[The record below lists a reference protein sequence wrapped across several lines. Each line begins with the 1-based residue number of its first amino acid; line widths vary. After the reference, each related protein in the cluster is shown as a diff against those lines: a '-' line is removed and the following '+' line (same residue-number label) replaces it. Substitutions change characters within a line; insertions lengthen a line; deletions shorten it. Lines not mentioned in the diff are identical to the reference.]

1 MPDTSDKKIHANN
14 ASSAFLAERERIISL
29 SYKTGGSP
37 SSTDSPEIID
47 IVNDYPWIQDISN
60 SKNVG
65 KTTFFSSIMTDNED
79 KNNNQGYYQKKSKV
93 PVCYAVERK
102 NAVNGSITM
111 ILSMLGMVES
121 VAEAA
126 KEAGKLA
133 GNITNNITS
142 SNAGNI
148 LNALGDK
155 AGDIIHGFKKGMT
168 ALLDNVFTN
177 TKSLR
182 SRNNLLDEILLP
194 YRYLYYTVPTSKR
207 YVFPMLNKD
216 SSCFITSKLSWKKAE
231 LKLPGDMLN
240 KAVKSGL
247 NFLEAGAEFGAF
259 IKNVNSIA
267 DSSGNSENDI
277 GYFNEKPQ
285 NFKYPD
291 GGELINLEF
300 TLYNTTKKNAWKDN
314 YRFLLLFALRN
325 LPFKIS
331 QFTFVPPLLYDIF
344 IPGVKRLPVAALNQM
359 QVTPQGLTRTL
370 ELENF
375 IGERGNKIQVSV
387 PEAWQIKLV
396 FQSLISPSANL
407 LLAPVIGKLNITVPD
422 EPQPVKY
429 GSVEQAR
436 DKAIISDKNEVE
448 KLQESCEKIR
458 EYYNRKVVDKQI
470 DLVHAVGISD
480 RLEMVAN
487 QAWRSGA
494 SRKTEQQGLEWVLNT
509 FGETCNDPYTDE
521 DIIKASELLIKYGY
535 AEKNPKYGT
544 SGYDSSWDYIK
555 RRTSTGG
562 IDNKTLVRN
571 VLTKEQINNLA
582 NHLGIDYEH
591 IADRYGPAGIY
602 SLPNTK
608 GKRENYSYPSYDK
621 YKKPDGSTLTK
632 EDFSWLMTK
641 NPEKTYDYWYLDDDT
656 EYLTEDELNEALQ
669 AINIYNQAIK
679 DLEAANA
686 SEGIEKTTPI
696 CDDVLSNSSGNN
708 TTK

>member
-1 MPDTSDKKIHANN
+1 MPDTSDKKIHANE
-14 ASSAFLAERERIISL
+14 ASTAFLAERERIISL

-37 SSTDSPEIID
+37 SSEGSTEIID
-47 IVNDYPWIQDISN
+47 IVNDYPWVQDISN
-60 SKNVG
+60 PKNIG
-65 KTTFFSSIMTDNED
+65 KTTFFSSIMTDN
-79 KNNNQGYYQKKSKV
+79 KNENNYQGYYQKKSKV
-93 PVCYAVERK
+93 PVCYVVERK

-142 SNAGNI
+142 SNVGNI
-148 LNALGDK
+148 LNTLGDK

-168 ALLDNVFTN
+168 ALLDKVFAN

-216 SSCFITSKLSWKKAE
+216 SSCFITTKLSWKKAE

-240 KAVKSGL
+240 KTVKSGL

-259 IKNVNSIA
+259 LQNVNSIA

-422 EPQPVKY
+422 EPQPVNY
-429 GSVEQAR
+429 GLVEQAR
-436 DKAIISDKNEVE
+436 DKAIISDKDKVE

-470 DLVHAVGISD
+470 DLVCAVGISD
-480 RLEMVAN
+480 RLEMMAN
-487 QAWRSGA
+487 RAWRTGA
-494 SRKTEQQGLEWVLNT
+494 NHKTEQEGLEWVLNT

-535 AEKNPKYGT
+535 AEKNPEYRT
-544 SGYDSSWDYIK
+544 GYDDPWDYIN
-555 RRTSTGG
+555 RTGTGG
-562 IDNKTLVRN
+562 IDNEKLVRN
-571 VLTKEQINNLA
+571 VLTKEQINNLG
-582 NHLGIDYEH
+582 NHLGIDYEYMV
-591 IADRYGPAGIY
+591 DKFGTYGIY

-608 GKRENYSYPSYDK
+608 GGRDNYSYASYDK

-632 EDFSWLMTK
+632 EDFSYLMTE
-641 NPEKTYDYWYLDDDT
+641 NPEKTFDYWYLYDDT
-656 EYLTEDELNEALQ
+656 EYLTEDKLNEALQ
-669 AINIYNQAIK
+669 EINTYNQAIK
-679 DLEAANA
+679 DLEAANTG
-686 SEGIEKTTPI
+686 EGIEKTTPI